1 MRPIGGLIVGYT
13 GDKHGRKRALARALL
28 FMAVPTTVMGCL
40 PTYSTVGWLAPL
52 LLALCRLCQGISVG
66 GQLPASLVYT
76 VEPRPVEHW
85 GFYGS
90 LPMVAANTGSLLGN
104 LCGAFLRQAMSEDDL
119 REYGWRIPFLSGI
132 IIAFVGL
139 YLRFYGEEMHPNEN
153 VYDHN
158 DSSRISSPIVAAFG
172 SHNHRALFS
181 SSLTPMLWA
190 GGFYLSFVWMAI
202 FMAELL
208 DPPVENAFWIN
219 AAALFLSMTFML
231 PVAGAISDRLGR
243 TKTMSVAATGL
254 ILGGP
259 ILVVIIAQAKP
270 FWVFLAQVAL
280 GLLLSFFGAPMCAW
294 LVEHYPADVRLTSA
308 SWGYDIAHAI
318 GGGLSP
324 LVATAL
330 NKRVGEKA
338 PGLLYPLLG
347 LMSVLGLFLMRGR
360 KASKESDTAEAP
372 KLRTKNSANDAEEA
386 AVPKETELPSIS

>member
-158 DSSRISSPIVAAFG
+158 DSSRNSSPIVAAFG

-243 TKTMSVAATGL
+243 TKTMSVAATRGNRFDSRRTHSGCNHCPGETL
-254 ILGGP
+254 LGIFRSGS
-259 ILVVIIAQAKP
+259 V
-270 FWVFLAQVAL
+270 
-280 GLLLSFFGAPMCAW
+280 GT
-294 LVEHYPADVRLTSA
+294 LVEFLWCPDVCLARGTLPRRCA
-308 SWGYDIAHAI
+308 AHFGFVGLRYCARYWGWTE
-318 GGGLSP
+318 SP
-324 LVATAL
+324 GCHCFEQA
-330 NKRVGEKA
+330 
-338 PGLLYPLLG
+338 
-347 LMSVLGLFLMRGR
+347 GR
-360 KASKESDTAEAP
+360 
-372 KLRTKNSANDAEEA
+372 
-386 AVPKETELPSIS
+386 